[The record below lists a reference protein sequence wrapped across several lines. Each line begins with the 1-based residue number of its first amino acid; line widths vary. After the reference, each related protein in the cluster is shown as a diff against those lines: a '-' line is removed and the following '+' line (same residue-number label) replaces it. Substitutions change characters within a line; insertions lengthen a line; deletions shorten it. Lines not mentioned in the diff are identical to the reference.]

1 MGEPLIDVGSVI
13 AMVGLAISV
22 ITLYLNQRKTKK
34 ELKLT
39 KDIFKSYPSLL
50 VLQDECGTKAKRSV
64 EP

>member
-13 AMVGLAISV
+13 AMVGLAIPV

-39 KDIFKSYPSLL
+39 KEYIQILSQL
-50 VLQDECGTKAKRSV
+50 VSPTR
-64 EP
+64 